1 MERGQFTFYASY
13 AAAISRIRK
22 KTERCDAYD
31 ALVQYAL
38 TGEMPGLE
46 TLPDV
51 VAMFMEMALPT
62 LDSSRRK
69 AENGL
74 LGGRKNKSESKSEAN
89 DEQEQTESKPEA
101 NRKQTGSKKEKEKES
116 KREEEREKENECY
129 TPLPSPSSP
138 KPKTA
143 TQLAEE
149 ITVLWADPLR
159 NAVFEWLAYKK
170 EKGQNYK
177 ETGLRAMLTQIQ
189 KAAEQYGADAVIDI
203 IHTSMSSNYTGIV
216 FDRLQQGKTST
227 KRYTTAAD
235 YTPPKPTRDALDK
248 LQKALDSGTI

>member
-22 KTERCDAYD
+22 KAERCDAYD

-38 TGEMPGLE
+38 TGEMPDLE

-74 LGGRKNKSESKSEAN
+74 LGGKKNKTESKPEA
-89 DEQEQTESKPEA
+89 DGKQEQTESKPEA
-101 NRKQTGSKKEKEKES
+101 NGKQTESKKEKES
-116 KREEEREKENECY
+116 KREEEREKEKENECY
-129 TPLPSPSSP
+129 TPSPSPSSP

-143 TQLAEE
+143 TKLAEE
-149 ITVLWADPLR
+149 IMVLWVDPLR
-159 NAVFEWLAYKK
+159 DAVFEWLAYKK

-177 ETGLRAMLTQIQ
+177 ETGLRALLTQIQ
-189 KAAEQYGADAVIDI
+189 KAADQYGYQAVVDV
-203 IHTSMSSNYTGIV
+203 IHTSMSANYAGIV
-216 FDRLQQGKTST
+216 FDRLGERRSAAKTGTAAELEESYRMIEAWANGKT
-227 KRYTTAAD
+227 
-235 YTPPKPTRDALDK
+235 
-248 LQKALDSGTI
+248 